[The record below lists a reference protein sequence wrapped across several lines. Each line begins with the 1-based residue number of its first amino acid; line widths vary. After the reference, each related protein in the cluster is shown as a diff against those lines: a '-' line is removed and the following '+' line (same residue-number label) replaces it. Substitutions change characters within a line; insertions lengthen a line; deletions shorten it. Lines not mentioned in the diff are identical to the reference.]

1 MDLIVDT
8 ATPEN
13 SKVLTNIYNYIIIY
27 RGDTCESQIYYFSI
41 AKFYF
46 DKLYSQLLCN
56 NKAVALEYFYYH
68 TCFSYSYRFCRH
80 FDYVCRKQK
89 TIGLST
95 RNNIVVFFL
104 HIFDC
109 QYNIS
114 DCISI

>member
-46 DKLYSQLLCN
+46 DK
-56 NKAVALEYFYYH
+56 FY
-68 TCFSYSYRFCRH
+68 C
-80 FDYVCRKQK
+80 
-89 TIGLST
+89 
-95 RNNIVVFFL
+95 
-104 HIFDC
+104 
-109 QYNIS
+109 
-114 DCISI
+114 